1 MSENLDFVPKSS
13 AQALTNIFFLIDI
26 SGSMDWNGKIDAVN
40 NAVRESLPIIRDFAS
55 KQKECKI
62 QCSVVTF
69 NDKVEWII
77 EGVDAEDLQWI
88 DVKASGGTRL
98 GETYKQL
105 SGKLSRHNG
114 GLMAMH
120 MNNAPIIILFTDG
133 CPTDDADTP
142 LTQLKQNKWFKSAIK
157 IAVELPGND
166 IDRQKLIDFATREM
180 VIPVTLDGLKEK
192 LQNIIIQ
199 TVTHSLDAEEVLK
212 KAIKENQSES
222 QEDEAKFNP
231 DNSNTNN
238 DDKSK
243 SLDLDDF
250 DI

>member
-1 MSENLDFVPKSS
+1 
-13 AQALTNIFFLIDI
+13 
-26 SGSMDWNGKIDAVN
+26 
-40 NAVRESLPIIRDFAS
+40 
-55 KQKECKI
+55 
-62 QCSVVTF
+62 
-69 NDKVEWII
+69 
-77 EGVDAEDLQWI
+77 
-88 DVKASGGTRL
+88 
-98 GETYKQL
+98 
-105 SGKLSRHNG
+105 
-114 GLMAMH
+114 
-120 MNNAPIIILFTDG
+120 
-133 CPTDDADTP
+133 
-142 LTQLKQNKWFKSAIK
+142 
-157 IAVELPGND
+157 
-166 IDRQKLIDFATREM
+166 M